1 MVRSDRL
8 PWSYDLL
15 GDLLQ
20 GKSAGTG
27 DDSLLINVEARERSG
42 LTSGGND
49 NVLSAQSLFTT
60 IQQVHLDGVL
70 VDKSTGTLDVV
81 DAVLLEQKLNT
92 FCETFHGGVLGLHHL
107 LEVQLD
113 ITDLNTALFCVVE
126 DLVVEVGVIK
136 QGFRGNAADIQAST
150 TETSTLFNTS
160 GLRKI
165 DEC

>member
-1 MVRSDRL
+1 RRRRDGTKRKPVFQTQSVQGKFKVVRIFVIKFTYHLQTD
-8 PWSYDLL
+8 DTTANDNHLL

-70 VDKSTGTLDVV
+70 VDKSTGTLDVI

-92 FCETFHGGVLGLHHL
+92 FCETFHRRCPWPSSS
-107 LEVQLD
+107 
-113 ITDLNTALFCVVE
+113 A
-126 DLVVEVGVIK
+126 
-136 QGFRGNAADIQAST
+136 RGST
-150 TETSTLFNTS
+150 
-160 GLRKI
+160 
-165 DEC
+165 